1 MEELWKPN
9 GWKNGRMKKR
19 KNPKMGNLKIIWT
32 LRSGWFFLMYF
43 NGRLFII
50 NILYMID
57 RPKYNVYMP
66 ALSIEHVKVV
76 HAVTRLGV
84 VLTKWYSFQMIENG
98 LFYLIFKYVQ
108 PIFPFFCSSILS
120 CFRFSILPTRWV
132 YKILLFFCSSIFLA
146 GPVFTPG
153 RYYRE

>member
-19 KNPKMGNLKIIWT
+19 KNPKMGNLKNICT
-32 LRSGWFFLMYF
+32 LRSGWLFLMCF
-43 NGRLFII
+43 KGRLFII

-57 RPKYNVYMP
+57 RPKYNVYMS

-84 VLTKWYSFQMIENG
+84 VLTK
-98 LFYLIFKYVQ
+98 
-108 PIFPFFCSSILS
+108 
-120 CFRFSILPTRWV
+120 
-132 YKILLFFCSSIFLA
+132 
-146 GPVFTPG
+146 
-153 RYYRE
+153 